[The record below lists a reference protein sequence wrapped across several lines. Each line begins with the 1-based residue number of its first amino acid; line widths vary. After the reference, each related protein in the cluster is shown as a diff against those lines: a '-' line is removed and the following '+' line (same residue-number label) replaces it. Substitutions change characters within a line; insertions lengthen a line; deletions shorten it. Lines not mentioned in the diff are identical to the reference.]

1 MAEGIE
7 NTAQGT
13 HFDEE
18 HLMMYLDGEL
28 PPSAAKLLKAHLL
41 ACPDCRQQYSDLQ
54 AANDAYTSFD
64 GQFTESLPGPPRGW
78 IDFERR
84 MSETL
89 AEPVA
94 ERRPWW
100 RQLVDF
106 AWKTESGALLP
117 WALSGTAA
125 ALGLAFLFLHSSVN
139 QPLSVE
145 DILSRAQHER
155 ASLDASQAVVV
166 YQKVRITDSAAPQAP
181 VTVQI
186 WDDQKY
192 GRFREE
198 TENSSQAGL
207 TSGTPNGTGKARQ
220 VEPPRLLRDVNA
232 TLAVNHLRWN
242 APVSAEVFKEW
253 ELSAGRKDEAVSK
266 EQLSGGEEAY
276 RLSAKV
282 ADDSSIPTSSTPYI
296 RTMEL
301 LVRAT
306 DWHAVSE
313 RMTIT
318 SQTGVH
324 TYEIAELEYRVI
336 PLSQLPGSVFG
347 AMEGSGAPV
356 LDSGAVG
363 LPGGVQP
370 SFADL
375 AVDALDRLDRVDALV
390 QDQIVVTRA
399 GTEGLQIGGI
409 VRSESRKAE
418 IVSALGTL
426 ATNPAVKLN
435 LLSAGDA
442 RAMGTT
448 PLTHPLQMQSVEVLL
463 NASGSNPEVRA
474 YLAARRHVP
483 ERDLDQAADR
493 FVTEAVERSTEAQL
507 HAQALKHIVEIAPL
521 ANSGFVSPE
530 TREKWRTLVAR
541 HAQAS
546 RREIHQLEQQ
556 LTPVFAHSPSSG
568 GSLASEKNGEDDLR
582 PEADRLLNTTTDS
595 DRILWKALSS
605 NASAADRQGLTD
617 AGFWLMLKE
626 EDILAAH
633 IAERAHP

>member
-1 MAEGIE
+1 MAEGIK

-13 HFDEE
+13 HFDEV

-28 PPSAAKLLKAHLL
+28 PPAEAEMLKAHLL
-41 ACPDCRQQYSDLQ
+41 ACPDCRQEYRELEE
-54 AANDAYTSFD
+54 ANDAYASFD

-78 IDFERR
+78 SDFERR

-94 ERRPWW
+94 EGRPWW
-100 RQLVDF
+100 RSFADF
-106 AWKTESGALLP
+106 AWKTDSGALLP
-117 WALSGTAA
+117 WALSGAAA
-125 ALGLAFLFLHSSVN
+125 ALALAFLFLHSSLSH
-139 QPLSVE
+139 PLSV
-145 DILSRAQHER
+145 DDVLSRSQQER
-155 ASLDASQAVVV
+155 AGVNASVAVVV

-192 GRFREE
+192 GRFREVA
-198 TENSSQAGL
+198 ENGSQADL
-207 TSGTPNGTGKARQ
+207 ASGTPNGAGTARQ
-220 VEPPRLLRDVNA
+220 VEQPRLLREVNA
-232 TLAVNHLRWN
+232 TLAANHLRWN
-242 APVSAEVFKEW
+242 APVSAEVFRDW
-253 ELSAGRKDEAVSK
+253 EQSPGRKDEAVSR
-266 EQLSGGEEAY
+266 ERLSGGEQAY

-282 ADDSSIPTSSTPYI
+282 ADESSIPVSSTPYI

-313 RMTIT
+313 RMTIANQT
-318 SQTGVH
+318 SVH

-336 PLSQLPGSVFG
+336 PLSQLPGNVFG
-347 AMEGSGAPV
+347 DMAGSSALV
-356 LDSGAVG
+356 ADSGQVAT
-363 LPGGVQP
+363 PGAGP
-370 SFADL
+370 SSFADL
-375 AVDALDRLDRVDALV
+375 AVELLDRLDSIDALV

-418 IVSALGTL
+418 IVAALGSL
-426 ATNPAVKLN
+426 AANPAIKIN

-442 RAMGTT
+442 RTAATT
-448 PLTHPLQMQSVEVLL
+448 PLTHPIQMQSVEVLL

-474 YLAARRHVP
+474 YLAAHRHVA

-493 FVTEAVERSTEAQL
+493 FVTEAVEHSTEAQL
-507 HAQALKHIVEIAPL
+507 QAQALKHLVEIAPL
-521 ANSGFVSPE
+521 ADTGFVSPV

-556 LTPVFAHSPSSG
+556 LSPVFSHAASTSG
-568 GSLASEKNGEDDLR
+568 QLALGTNGEGDLR
-582 PEADRLLNTTTDS
+582 PEANRLLNTATDS
-595 DRILWKALSS
+595 DRILWQALSS
-605 NASAADRQGLTD
+605 NASSADRKGLTD
-617 AGFWLMLKE
+617 AEFWLMLKE